1 MLKEVSVRTPG
12 SLSSNHQRHDSAR
25 MAAWIILVWRD
36 LGRYIFAPYSQ
47 IWVCLWNEPVKWAWT
62 SMEHSKCT
70 VTVSS
75 KIVLYYFGIYISWLY
90 DSIKF
95 YDLLLGNWKD
105 MDLEVF
111 FWSWKQW
118 PSWWMWFV
126 WSKKEIFWAFFLVLE
141 HCHCRSL
148 DHVGQVHSIWILY
161 LRESLSTIDYL
172 WYSDH

>member
-95 YDLLLGNWKD
+95 L
-105 MDLEVF
+105 
-111 FWSWKQW
+111 
-118 PSWWMWFV
+118 WFV
-126 WSKKEIFWAFFLVLE
+126 TGKLKRHGFGGVFLKLEAVTLLMDVICLVQKGNFLGLFSCIGALSLPKPWS
-141 HCHCRSL
+141 CGPSP
-148 DHVGQVHSIWILY
+148 LY
-161 LRESLSTIDYL
+161 MNTVFARES
-172 WYSDH
+172 